1 MYSGSLTKRVALQ
14 TRVPRYSRFEP
25 ASPAS
30 SRAMRGNRA
39 TDTRPET
46 VLRHVLWRMGSRY
59 RKNVVDLPGKPDLVF
74 PRARLVVFCD
84 GDFWHGRD
92 WRSLRRR
99 LQSRANAGY
108 WVKKI
113 QANRERDRRTTAGL
127 RRAGWRVMRVWEGE
141 VLKNPS
147 AVAADIIAACRDST
161 SCADRPRRG
170 QRRRDLQ

>member
-1 MYSGSLTKRVALQ
+1 LR

-25 ASPAS
+25 ASAAS

-46 VLRHVLWRMGSRY
+46 VLRRVLWTMGARY
-59 RKNVVDLPGKPDLVF
+59 RKNVIDLPGKPDLVF
-74 PRARLVVFCD
+74 ARARLVVFCD

-92 WRSLRRR
+92 WGSLQRR
-99 LQSRANAGY
+99 LQSRANAAY

-113 QANRERDRRTTAGL
+113 QANRERDRRTTARL

-147 AVAADIIAACRDST
+147 AVAADIIAACKDS
-161 SCADRPRRG
+161 SSDAYRPCGGSRRP
-170 QRRRDLQ
+170 DLQ